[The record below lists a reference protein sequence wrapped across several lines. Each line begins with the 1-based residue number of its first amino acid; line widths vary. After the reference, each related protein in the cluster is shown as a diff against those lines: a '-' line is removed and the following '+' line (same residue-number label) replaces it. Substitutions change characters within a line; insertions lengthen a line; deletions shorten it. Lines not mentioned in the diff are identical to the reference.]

1 MFTINIVVKCC
12 RKQGKIGR
20 ENGKFHWFV
29 HILKMAETKK
39 KETREQIILHTP
51 EALWVDQ
58 RDIYPT
64 G

>member
-1 MFTINIVVKCC
+1 
-12 RKQGKIGR
+12 
-20 ENGKFHWFV
+20 
-29 HILKMAETKK
+29 MAETKK

-58 RDIYPT
+58 RSEDEDPGYEVA